1 MTDFSGPNF
10 LGKVALI
17 TGGAQGIGQGVVRY
31 FLERG
36 ASVAMIDADQ
46 EALEETQVAF
56 EKLGPLLSVQADVL
70 LEADVKRALG
80 ATLERF
86 GRLDFLVSNAGISE
100 FTKFDELT
108 LEGWRRVLDT
118 NLTAAF
124 LFARYAAPHLREAR
138 GAIVN
143 IASTRAIMSE
153 PNSEAY
159 AASKGGI
166 VALTHALAISLGPQ
180 VRVNCVS
187 PGWIETRDRQK
198 ASARREVKYSPQDL
212 EQHPVGRVG
221 TPEDV
226 AALVAFLCSS
236 EAGFITGQNYLLD
249 GGMTRKMIYV
259 E

>member
-1 MTDFSGPNF
+1 MTNASGSNFS
-10 LGKVALI
+10 GKVALV
-17 TGGAQGIGQGVVRY
+17 TGGAQSIGQGVVRY

-36 ASVAMIDADQ
+36 AGVVMIDADA
-46 EALEETQVAF
+46 EALEETHQAL
-56 EKLGPLLSVQADVL
+56 EPLGPLLSVRADVS
-70 LEADVKRALG
+70 LEDEVKQAVS

-100 FTKFDELT
+100 FTPFDELT
-108 LEGWRRVLDT
+108 LEGWQRTLGT

-124 LFARYAAPHLREAR
+124 LFAKYATPALREAR

-198 ASARREVKYSPQDL
+198 ASARKEVKYSPQDL

-236 EAGFITGQNYLLD
+236 EAGFITGQNYVLD

>member
-1 MTDFSGPNF
+1 MADVSGLNFSG
-10 LGKVALI
+10 KAALV

-36 ASVAMIDADQ
+36 ASVAMIDADG
-46 EALEETQVAF
+46 EALEETQKTL
-56 EKLGPLLSVQADVL
+56 ESLGLLLSVQADVS
-70 LEADVKRALG
+70 LENDVRRAVET
-80 ATLERF
+80 TLERF
-86 GRLDFLVSNAGISE
+86 GQLDFLVNNAGISE
-100 FTKFDELT
+100 FTPFDDLT
-108 LEGWRRVLDT
+108 LEGWQRVLDT
-118 NLTAAF
+118 NLTATF
-124 LFARYAAPHLREAR
+124 LFTKYAAPHLREAR
-138 GAIVN
+138 GAIVH
-143 IASTRAIMSE
+143 IASTRALMSE

-166 VALTHALAISLGPQ
+166 VALTHALAISLGPL

-198 ASARREVKYSPQDL
+198 ASKRQEVKHIPEDL

-236 EAGFITGQNYLLD
+236 DSGFITGQNYVLD
-249 GGMTRKMIYV
+249 GGMTRKMIYA

>member
-1 MTDFSGPNF
+1 MTDFSGPDF
-10 LGKVALI
+10 LGKVALV

-36 ASVAMIDADQ
+36 ASVCMVDADG
-46 EALEETQVAF
+46 EALEETQAAF
-56 EKLGPLLSVQADVL
+56 EALGPLLSVQADVS

-100 FTKFDELT
+100 FTPFDELT

-118 NLTAAF
+118 NLTATF
-124 LFARYAAPHLREAR
+124 LFAKYAAPALREAR
-138 GAIVN
+138 GSMVN
-143 IASTRAIMSE
+143 IASTRALMSE
-153 PNSEAY
+153 PGSEAY

-166 VALTHALAISLGPQ
+166 VALTHALAISLGPL

-198 ASARREVKYSPQDL
+198 VNARKEVKHSPQDL

-236 EAGFITGQNYLLD
+236 DSGFITGQNYVLD
-249 GGMTRKMIYV
+249 GGMTRKMIYT

>member
-1 MTDFSGPNF
+1 MTDFPGPNF
-10 LGKVALI
+10 LGKVALV

-36 ASVAMIDADQ
+36 AGVALIDADG
-46 EALEETQVAF
+46 EALEETQGAL
-56 EKLGPLLSVQADVL
+56 EPLGNLLSVQADVS
-70 LEADVKRALG
+70 LEADVKRAVS
-80 ATLERF
+80 ATLEKF

-100 FTKFDELT
+100 FTKFDDLT

-124 LFARYAAPHLREAR
+124 LFAKYATPALREAR
-138 GAIVN
+138 GSIVN
-143 IASTRAIMSE
+143 IASTRALMSE
-153 PNSEAY
+153 PGSEAY
-159 AASKGGI
+159 AASKGGV
-166 VALTHALAISLGPQ
+166 VALTHALAISLGPL

-198 ASARREVKYSPQDL
+198 ASARAEVSYQPEDL

-236 EAGFITGQNYLLD
+236 DSGFITGQNYVLD
-249 GGMTRKMIYV
+249 GGMTRKMIYT